1 MKVILFNTANSF
13 THIGIPILK
22 QLDNNMGLSIVS
34 NRHNVNEKKKVLFTG
49 TKQKCE
55 KYIEEY

>member
-1 MKVILFNTANSF
+1 MKVILFNTANPF
-13 THIGIPILK
+13 THVGIPILK
-22 QLDNNMGLSIVS
+22 QLDDNMGLSIVS
-34 NRHNVNEKKKVLFTG
+34 NRHTITEGKKVLFTG